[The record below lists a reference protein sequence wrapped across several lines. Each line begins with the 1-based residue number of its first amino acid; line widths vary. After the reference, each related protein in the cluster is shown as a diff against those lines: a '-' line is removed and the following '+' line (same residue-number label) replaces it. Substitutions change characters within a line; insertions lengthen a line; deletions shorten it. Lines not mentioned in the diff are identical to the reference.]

1 MKPISLLELKE
12 KLSSFP
18 ISERMRYRIMSFA
31 VGKVVPFLQTAGLK
45 IEECDTSVTS
55 LSLAN
60 KRKVQN
66 HMGTIHASAISLL
79 AEATSGLLLNMNL
92 PGNAKYSTLTTNAEY
107 LEIARG
113 DVIAKASF
121 SPKEQLSVKGTEKGS
136 INIPVSVVDA
146 RNVEVAKFSV
156 VWSWKK

>member
-12 KLSSFP
+12 KLNGFP
-18 ISERMRYRIMSFA
+18 ISERMRYLIMSFA

-45 IEECDTSVTS
+45 IDECDPNIVS

-107 LEIARG
+107 IEIARG
-113 DVIAKASF
+113 GIVATASF
-121 SPKEQLSVKGTEKGS
+121 SPEEQLSVKDTDKGS
-136 INIPVSVVDA
+136 MEIPVSVRDA